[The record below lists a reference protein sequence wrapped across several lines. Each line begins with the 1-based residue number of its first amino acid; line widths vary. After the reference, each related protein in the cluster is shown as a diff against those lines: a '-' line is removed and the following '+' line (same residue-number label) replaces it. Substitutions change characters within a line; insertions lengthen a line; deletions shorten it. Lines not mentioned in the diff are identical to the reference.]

1 MPRID
6 IVKKVRISSS
16 GRARQLEGLFDVPRK
31 EQSIVEWHG
40 DLAIDS
46 DEWNVGL
53 IIGPSGSGKSS
64 ILQYLFGKSADLKWK
79 AMSIIDDFDSK
90 KSMTDISEVCRAVGF
105 NTIPSWLRPY
115 SVLSNGER
123 FRVELAR
130 RLLEQ
135 NPIIM
140 DEFTSIVDRQVA
152 KIAAHAAQ
160 KYVRKKKI
168 RFVAASC
175 HYDIVDWLQPDW
187 ILEPATM
194 KFQRRSLRRRPNLEI
209 EIARVPHSTCELF
222 APFHY
227 LSAELAAN
235 AKCFGLFVDDRIAAF
250 AGILHRPISGGRF
263 QQNIFGVSR
272 VVCLPDFQG
281 LGLGPILCDRL
292 GAAYKSLGFRF
303 RNYPAHPGFVRTHFE
318 SENWRL
324 IKRPGIFKQRNIIS
338 ATSSIRGTFGGRPCA
353 TFEYCGPVMARC
365 DAERLLT

>member
-1 MPRID
+1 M
-6 IVKKVRISSS
+6 KKVRISSS

-209 EIARVPHSTCELF
+209 EIARVPHSTWELF